1 MWMQQGD
8 MREEEWNIIAFSDG
22 GKRKTT
28 VSYVWTALGLL
39 QESSY
44 ELGLGYGCLHPSTDS
59 LVAEAEAVKQVPLA
73 ISCWAQ
79 EKRKNKIKNTE
90 KFQKVIIDNKEFS
103 KSKHKVIPIKVKVT

>member
-59 LVAEAEAVKQVPLA
+59 LVAEAEAVKQVLLA

-79 EKRKNKIKNTE
+79 EQRKNKRKNSEQVSERNNNNE
-90 KFQKVIIDNKEFS
+90 DFS
-103 KSKHKVIPIKVKVT
+103 KSTHKVIPVKVKVI